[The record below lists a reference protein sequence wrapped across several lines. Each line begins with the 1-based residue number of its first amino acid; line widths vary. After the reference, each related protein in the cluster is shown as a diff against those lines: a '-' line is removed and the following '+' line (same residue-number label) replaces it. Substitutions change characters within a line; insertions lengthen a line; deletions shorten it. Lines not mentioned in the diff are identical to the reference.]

1 LKQDAALAVADGAV
15 VILHAFRQRRGEAGS
30 VETAEPLRQLLSF
43 SEPRDAV
50 SQAVRRAQMDA
61 LIRLV
66 PVTVTSQL
74 LAALLVAISLYD
86 DVATVQLALWFCST
100 LAICVL
106 RGGRALRVR
115 LDPEYALRKP
125 PQLKAIVIIVCLL
138 GLLWLVPP
146 IFWFGTAALDEKLL
160 LCMLAAGLMSGAS
173 VSLASV
179 PQAGIPYVGLMCAGG
194 VLMAAQFKD
203 AVQMVLLQLLFC
215 WVLSWALILNARRF
229 INHVRGQLELHEQSE
244 LIRLLREFEA
254 SGSEWL
260 WDLGPDY
267 RLRYMSK
274 AMAEAFGMP
283 LRDLIGKPAMD
294 ILDPDGRAAPLSVG
308 LRILDTHAREKRAFK
323 DIAIPVQYGRR
334 WWLLSGKPLI
344 DSTGKFLGWRG
355 VGSDITDIRLTG
367 TDSIRAA
374 RLDPLTG
381 VANRLLVREQL
392 EGALLRCLA
401 GEGGCALLLVD
412 LDRFKLVNDTLG
424 HGVGDKLL
432 CEVAR
437 RLELSAGGVG
447 TVGRLGGD
455 EFALVWNRPADRGTL
470 SGIADRII
478 SDLGR
483 PFPIAGTTIHV
494 GATVG
499 IATAPDDGG
508 NEEEL
513 IRSADLALYRAKA
526 QGRGSHQ
533 FFARWM
539 ADEARASRQLESDL
553 RSAITE
559 GGLSLAYQ
567 PIVDA
572 RSGAIVAREA
582 LMRWSHP
589 EYGEIE
595 PEIFIPIIE
604 EAGLI
609 SQVGAWVIR
618 EACAEAATW
627 DGNVAVAVNVS
638 PVQLGS
644 AGIEATVVSA
654 LASAGLDATRLEL
667 EVTESV
673 FLSDDPSTREALS
686 RLHSLGLGLVLDDF
700 GTGYS
705 SFGSLARGDFSKI
718 KIDRAFASGAA
729 AGDGQARSIVEAM
742 IGLARG
748 LGLKVTAEGVETA
761 RESQVLTELGCDLLQ
776 GFFFGKPEKTA
787 RPPRTELLPGVTEI
801 EQRPER
807 RRFGGRN

>member
-1 LKQDAALAVADGAV
+1 MWLAVVADGAV
-15 VILHAFRQRRGEAGS
+15 VILHAFRQRTGETGS
-30 VETAEPLRQLLSF
+30 VEAAEPLRNLLSF
-43 SEPRDAV
+43 REPRDAV
-50 SQAVRRAQMDA
+50 SAAVRRAQLEA

-66 PVTVTSQL
+66 PVTVASQL
-74 LAALLVAISLYD
+74 LAAVLVALALYRH
-86 DVATVQLALWFCST
+86 VPVLQLAAWLSATFG
-100 LAICVL
+100 ICLL

-115 LDPEYALRKP
+115 LDPAYAERKP
-125 PQLKAIVIIVCLL
+125 PRLKAVVIIIGLL

-146 IFWFGTAALDEKLL
+146 IFWFGRVDVDEKLL
-160 LCMLAAGLMSGAS
+160 LCMLAVGLMSGAT

-179 PQAGIPYVGLMCAGG
+179 PQAAIPYVALMCGGG
-194 VLMAAQFKD
+194 VVMAAQFED
-203 AVQMVLLQLLFC
+203 AVQMVLLQTLFA
-215 WVLSWALILNARRF
+215 WVLWWAIVLNARRF
-229 INHVRGQLELHEQSE
+229 ISHVRGQLELQEQSE

-254 SGSEWL
+254 SGSDWL
-260 WDLGPDY
+260 WEVGPDF
-267 RLRYMSK
+267 RLVYMSK
-274 AMAEAFGMP
+274 AMADAFGKP
-283 LRDLIGKPAMD
+283 LRDLIGKPALD
-294 ILDPDGRAAPLSVG
+294 ILDPDGKAAPLSVG
-308 LRILDTHAREKRAFK
+308 LRILETHARGKKAFK
-323 DIAIPVQYGRR
+323 DVAIPVQYGRR

-344 DSTGKFLGWRG
+344 DSAGKFLGWRG

-367 TDSIRAA
+367 TDSIRTA

-381 VANRLLVREQL
+381 VANRLLVREQV
-392 EGALLRCLA
+392 EGALLRCL
-401 GEGGCALLLVD
+401 GGDGGCALLLVD

-424 HGVGDKLL
+424 HGVGDDLL
-432 CEVAR
+432 CEVAK
-437 RLELSAGGVG
+437 RLEKSANGVG

-455 EFALVWNRPADRGTL
+455 EFALVWNLPACRETL
-470 SGIADRII
+470 SEIADRII
-478 SDLGR
+478 ADLSR
-483 PFPIAGTTIHV
+483 PFAIAGTTIHV

-499 IATAPDDGG
+499 IARAPEDGA
-508 NEEEL
+508 NEEDL

-539 ADEARASRQLESDL
+539 AEEAIASRRLESDL
-553 RSAITE
+553 RSAITG

-582 LMRWSHP
+582 LMRWTHP

-595 PEIFIPIIE
+595 PETFIPIIE

-609 SQVGAWVIR
+609 SQVGGWVIR

-627 DGNVAVAVNVS
+627 EGNSSVAVNMS

-644 AGIEATVVSA
+644 AGLEATVVSA
-654 LASAGLDATRLEL
+654 LASAGLDPGRLEL

-673 FLSDDPSTREALS
+673 FLSDDPSTRGRLA
-686 RLHSLGLGLVLDDF
+686 RLHALGVQLVLDDF

-705 SFGSLARGDFSKI
+705 SFGSLARGEFSKI
-718 KIDRAFASGAA
+718 KIDRTFAGGAA
-729 AGDGQARSIVEAM
+729 AGDAQARSIVEAM

-761 RESQVLTELGCDLLQ
+761 REARVLTDLGCDHLQ
-776 GFFFGKPEKTA
+776 GFYFGRPERSA
-787 RPPRTELLPGVTEI
+787 LSPRSELLPQAAGI
-801 EQRPER
+801 EERVER
-807 RRFGGRN
+807 RRLGGRG

>member
-1 LKQDAALAVADGAV
+1 MRLAMSCGRAV

-30 VETAEPLRQLLSF
+30 VESAEPLRDLLSF
-43 SEPRDAV
+43 REPRDAV
-50 SQAVRRAQMDA
+50 SAAIRRAQIDA

-74 LAALLVAISLYD
+74 LAAVLVAVSLYGH
-86 DVATVQLALWFCST
+86 VPAIQLGAWLVGMFG
-100 LAICVL
+100 ICIA
-106 RGGRALRVR
+106 RGGRAMRVR
-115 LDPEYALRKP
+115 IDPAYAERKP
-125 PQLKAIVIIVCLL
+125 PRLKHIVIIVGLL

-146 IFWFGTAALDEKLL
+146 IFWFGLVDFDEKLL
-160 LCMLAAGLMSGAS
+160 LCMLAVGLMSGAT

-179 PQAGIPYVGLMCAGG
+179 PQAAIPYVALMCGGG
-194 VLMAAQFKD
+194 VLMAAQFQD
-203 AVQMVLLQLLFC
+203 PVQMVMLQLLFA
-215 WVLSWALILNARRF
+215 WVLSWAIVLNARRF

-254 SGSEWL
+254 SGSDWL
-260 WDLGPDY
+260 WEVGPDY
-267 RLRYMSK
+267 RLLYMSK
-274 AMAEAFGMP
+274 AMADAFGMP
-283 LRDLIGKPAMD
+283 LRDLIGKPAIE
-294 ILDPDGRAAPLSVG
+294 ILDPDGKAAPLSVG
-308 LRILDTHAREKRAFK
+308 LRILESHAREKKAFK
-323 DIAIPVQYGRR
+323 DVAIPVQYGRR

-344 DSTGKFLGWRG
+344 DSAGRFLGWRG
-355 VGSDITDIRLTG
+355 VGSDITDVRLTG
-367 TDSIRAA
+367 TDSIRTA

-392 EGALLRCLA
+392 EGALLRCLDEDA
-401 GEGGCALLLVD
+401 GCALLLVD

-424 HGVGDKLL
+424 HGVGDDLL
-432 CEVAR
+432 CEVAK
-437 RLELSAGGVG
+437 RLEQSAGGVG

-455 EFALVWNRPADRGTL
+455 EFALVWDLPACRETL
-470 SGIADRII
+470 SEIADRII
-478 SDLGR
+478 ADVSR
-483 PFPIAGTTIHV
+483 PFAIAGTTIHV

-499 IATAPDDGG
+499 IARAPEDGG

-539 ADEARASRQLESDL
+539 ADEAIASRRLESDL
-553 RSAITE
+553 RSALAE

-582 LMRWSHP
+582 LMRWTHP

-595 PEIFIPIIE
+595 PDTFVPIIE

-609 SQVGAWVIR
+609 GQVGAWVLR

-627 DGNVAVAVNVS
+627 DGDVGVAVNLS

-644 AGIEATVVSA
+644 SGLEATVVNA
-654 LASAGLDATRLEL
+654 LASTGLKAGRLEL

-673 FLSDDPSTREALS
+673 FLSDDPSTRKALA
-686 RLHSLGLGLVLDDF
+686 RLHSLGIRLVLDDF

-705 SFGSLARGDFSKI
+705 SFGSLARGEFSKI
-718 KIDRAFASGAA
+718 KIDRTFASGAA
-729 AGDGQARSIVEAM
+729 AGDPQARSIVEAM
-742 IGLARG
+742 IGLAGG

-761 RESQVLTELGCDLLQ
+761 HEAKVLTELGCDQLQ
-776 GFFFGKPEKTA
+776 GFYFGRPERSA
-787 RPPRTELLPGVTEI
+787 LPPRSELLPDHTGLK
-801 EQRPER
+801 QRPER
-807 RRFGGRN
+807 RRLGGRS

>member
-1 LKQDAALAVADGAV
+1 
-15 VILHAFRQRRGEAGS
+15 VILHAFRQRSGEAGS
-30 VETAEPLRQLLSF
+30 VEAAEPLRELLSF
-43 SEPRDAV
+43 REPRDAV
-50 SQAVRRAQMDA
+50 SVAVRRAQLDA

-74 LAALLVAISLYD
+74 LAAILVAVALYRN
-86 DVATVQLALWFCST
+86 VSSIQLGAWLAATF
-100 LAICVL
+100 AICIV

-115 LDPEYALRKP
+115 VDPGYAQRKP
-125 PQLKAIVIIVCLL
+125 PKLKAVAVIICLL

-146 IFWFGTAALDEKLL
+146 LFWFPTVGLDEKLL
-160 LCMLAAGLMSGAS
+160 LCMLAAGLMCGAS

-179 PQAGIPYVGLMCAGG
+179 PQAAIPYVALMCSGG
-194 VLMAAQFKD
+194 VLMATQFED
-203 AVQMVLLQLLFC
+203 AVQMMLLQLLFA
-215 WVLSWALILNARRF
+215 WVLSWAIILNARRF
-229 INHVRGQLELHEQSE
+229 ISHVRAQLELQEQSE

-254 SGSEWL
+254 SGSDWL
-260 WDLGPDY
+260 WELGSDY

-274 AMAEAFGMP
+274 AMADAFGKP
-283 LRDLIGKPAMD
+283 LRELIGTPAID
-294 ILDPDGRAAPLSVG
+294 ILDPGGQAAPLSVG
-308 LRILDTHAREKRAFK
+308 LRILDQHAREKRAFK

-344 DSTGKFLGWRG
+344 DSAGKFLGWRG

-367 TDSIRAA
+367 TDSIRTA

-392 EGALLRCLA
+392 ESALLRCLA
-401 GEGGCALLLVD
+401 GDGGCALILVD

-424 HGVGDKLL
+424 HGVGDQLL
-432 CEVAR
+432 CEVAK
-437 RLELSAGGVG
+437 RLEKSAKEVG
-447 TVGRLGGD
+447 MVGRLGGD
-455 EFALVWNRPADRGTL
+455 EFAVVWDLSADHETL
-470 SGIADRII
+470 SQIADQII
-478 SDLGR
+478 AELSR
-483 PFPIAGTTIHV
+483 PFPIAGTAIHV

-533 FFARWM
+533 FFERSM
-539 ADEARASRQLESDL
+539 AEEAMASRRLESDL
-553 RSAITE
+553 RSALAE

-572 RSGAIVAREA
+572 SSGAIVAREA
-582 LMRWSHP
+582 LMRWAHP
-589 EYGEIE
+589 EFGDIE
-595 PEIFIPIIE
+595 PETFIPIIE

-609 SQVGAWVIR
+609 GQVGAWVIR

-627 DGNVAVAVNVS
+627 KEDIAVAVNVS
-638 PVQLGS
+638 PVQLGN
-644 AGIEATVVSA
+644 AGLEATVVSA
-654 LASAGLDATRLEL
+654 LAATGLAASRLEL

-686 RLHSLGLGLVLDDF
+686 RLHSLGIQLVLDDF

-705 SFGSLARGDFSKI
+705 SFGSLARGEFSKM

-729 AGDGQARSIVEAM
+729 AGDSQSRSIVEAM

-761 RESQVLTELGCDLLQ
+761 HEAQVLTELGCDHLQ
-776 GFFFGKPEKTA
+776 GFYFGRPERSG
-787 RPPRTELLPGVTEI
+787 RPPRMELLPARTEMEI
-801 EQRPER
+801 LPQR
-807 RRFGGRN
+807 RRLGGRN

>member
-1 LKQDAALAVADGAV
+1 V
-15 VILHAFRQRRGEAGS
+15 
-30 VETAEPLRQLLSF
+30 PLRELMSF
-43 SEPRDAV
+43 TEPRDAV
-50 SQAVRRAQMDA
+50 SVAIRRSQLDA

-74 LAALLVAISLYD
+74 LAAVLVALSLYRHIPAWELAAWLS
-86 DVATVQLALWFCST
+86 ATCG
-100 LAICVL
+100 ICIL

-115 LDPEYALRKP
+115 TDPAYAERKP
-125 PQLKAIVIIVCLL
+125 PQLKAVVIIVCLL

-146 IFWFGTAALDEKLL
+146 IFWFERVDLDEKLL
-160 LCMLAAGLMSGAS
+160 LCVLAAGLMSGAS

-179 PQAGIPYVGLMCAGG
+179 PQAGITYVGLMCAGG
-194 VLMAAQFKD
+194 VLMAAQFED
-203 AVQMVLLQLLFC
+203 AMQMVLLELLFA
-215 WVLSWALILNARRF
+215 WVLSWAIILNARRF

-254 SGSEWL
+254 SGSDWL
-260 WDLGPDY
+260 WELGPDY

-274 AMAEAFGMP
+274 AMADAFGRP
-283 LRDLIGKPAMD
+283 LRDLIDKPAMD
-294 ILDPDGRAAPLSVG
+294 ILDPDGKAAPLSVG
-308 LRILDTHAREKRAFK
+308 LRILDTHAREKRPFK

-344 DSTGKFLGWRG
+344 DSAGKFLGWRG

-367 TDSIRAA
+367 TDSIRTA

-392 EGALLRCLA
+392 EGALLRCIA
-401 GEGGCALLLVD
+401 AEGGCALLLVD

-424 HGVGDKLL
+424 HGVGDQLL

-437 RLELSAGGVG
+437 RLEQSAGGVG

-455 EFALVWNRPADRGTL
+455 EFALVWNLRADRDTL
-470 SGIADRII
+470 SQIADRII
-478 SDLGR
+478 GDLGR
-483 PFPIAGTTIHV
+483 PFAIAGTTIHV

-539 ADEARASRQLESDL
+539 ADEAMASRRLESDL
-553 RSAITE
+553 RRAITE

-572 RSGAIVAREA
+572 RSSAIVAREA
-582 LMRWSHP
+582 LMRWTHP

-595 PEIFIPIIE
+595 PETFIPIIE

-609 SQVGAWVIR
+609 GQVGAWVIR

-627 DGNVAVAVNVS
+627 EADVAVAVNVS

-644 AGIEATVVSA
+644 AGLEATVVSA
-654 LASAGLDATRLEL
+654 LASARLGANRLEL

-673 FLSDDPSTREALS
+673 FLSDDPSTRDALS
-686 RLHSLGLGLVLDDF
+686 RLHSLGIRLVLDDF

-729 AGDGQARSIVEAM
+729 GGDCQARSIVEAM

-748 LGLKVTAEGVETA
+748 LGLEVTAEGVETA
-761 RESQVLTELGCDLLQ
+761 HEAQVLSELGCDQLQ
-776 GFFFGKPEKTA
+776 GFYFGKPKQSSG
-787 RPPRTELLPGVTEI
+787 PRRVELLPDQADVK
-801 EQRPER
+801 QRPER
-807 RRFGGRN
+807 RRLGGRN

>member
-1 LKQDAALAVADGAV
+1 
-15 VILHAFRQRRGEAGS
+15 VILHAFRQRQGEAGS
-30 VETAEPLRQLLSF
+30 VEPTDTLRELLSF
-43 SEPRDAV
+43 REPGDAV
-50 SQAVRRAQMDA
+50 SAAIRRAQLDA

-74 LAALLVAISLYD
+74 LAAILVAVSLYD
-86 DVATVQLALWFCST
+86 EVSTVQLACWFCAT
-100 LAICVL
+100 LAICLL

-115 LDPEYALRKP
+115 LDPAYAERKP
-125 PQLKAIVIIVCLL
+125 PQLKAVVIIVCLL
-138 GLLWLVPP
+138 GMLWLVPP
-146 IFWFGTAALDEKLL
+146 ILWFGSVQLDEKLL

-179 PQAGIPYVGLMCAGG
+179 PQAGIPYVALMCAGG
-194 VLMAAQFKD
+194 VLMAAQFSD
-203 AVQMVLLQLLFC
+203 AVQMVMLQLLFG
-215 WVLSWALILNARRF
+215 WVLSWAIVRNARRF
-229 INHVRGQLELHEQSE
+229 ISHVRGQLELLEQSE

-254 SGSEWL
+254 SGSDWL
-260 WDLGPDY
+260 WELGPDY

-274 AMAEAFGMP
+274 AMADAFGKP
-283 LRDLIGKPAMD
+283 LRELIDKPAID
-294 ILDPDGRAAPLSVG
+294 VLDPDGRAAPLSVG
-308 LRILDTHAREKRAFK
+308 LRMLAEHARDKRAFK

-344 DSTGKFLGWRG
+344 DSRGKFLGWRG

-367 TDSIRAA
+367 TDSIRTA

-381 VANRLLVREQL
+381 VANRLLVREQV
-392 EGALLRCLA
+392 EGALLRCLS
-401 GEGGCALLLVD
+401 GDGGCALLLVD

-424 HGVGDKLL
+424 HGVGDQLL
-432 CEVAR
+432 CEVAA
-437 RLELSAGGVG
+437 RLERSAGGVA

-455 EFALVWNRPADRGTL
+455 EFALVWNLPADRETL
-470 SGIADRII
+470 SQIADTII
-478 SDLGR
+478 ADLGR
-483 PFPIAGTTIHV
+483 PFEIAGTALHV
-494 GATVG
+494 GATIG
-499 IATAPDDGG
+499 IATAPDDGA
-508 NEEEL
+508 NEDEL
-513 IRSADLALYRAKA
+513 IRSADLALYRGKA

-539 ADEARASRQLESDL
+539 AEEAVASRRLESDL
-553 RSAITE
+553 RSALAD

-572 RSGAIVAREA
+572 RSGVIVAREA
-582 LMRWSHP
+582 LMRWTHP
-589 EYGEIE
+589 EYGEIK
-595 PEIFIPIIE
+595 PETFIPIIE

-609 SQVGAWVIR
+609 GHVGAWVLR
-618 EACAEAATW
+618 EACTEAATW
-627 DGNVAVAVNVS
+627 EGGIAVAVNVS

-644 AGIEATVVSA
+644 AGLESTVVSA
-654 LASAGLDATRLEL
+654 LASAGLDASRLEI

-686 RLHSLGLGLVLDDF
+686 RLHGLGVALVLDDF

-705 SFGSLARGDFSKI
+705 SFGSLARGEFSKI
-718 KIDRAFASGAA
+718 KIDRSFATGAA

-748 LGLKVTAEGVETA
+748 LGLQVTAEGVETA
-761 RESQVLTELGCDLLQ
+761 HEAEVLAELGCDHLQ
-776 GFFFGKPEKTA
+776 GFYFGRPEA
-787 RPPRTELLPGVTEI
+787 SERPPRVDLLPAHAEV

-807 RRFGGRN
+807 RRLGGRS

>member
-1 LKQDAALAVADGAV
+1 
-15 VILHAFRQRRGEAGS
+15 
-30 VETAEPLRQLLSF
+30 VESTESLRDLLSF
-43 SEPRDAV
+43 REPRDAV
-50 SQAVRRAQMDA
+50 SAAVRRAQLDA
-61 LIRLV
+61 LVRLV
-66 PVTVTSQL
+66 PVTITSQL
-74 LAALLVAISLYD
+74 LAAVLVALSLYSH
-86 DVATVQLALWFCST
+86 VPTTELILWFCAMV
-100 LAICVL
+100 AICIA

-115 LDPEYALRKP
+115 LDPAYAERRP
-125 PQLKAIVIIVCLL
+125 PQLKTIVVIVCLL
-138 GLLWLVPP
+138 GTLWLVPP
-146 IFWFGTAALDEKLL
+146 VLWFNSVDLDEKLL

-179 PQAGIPYVGLMCAGG
+179 PQAGIPYVALMCAGG
-194 VLMAAQFKD
+194 ILMSTQFKD
-203 AVQMVLLQLLFC
+203 AVQMVLLQLLFA
-215 WVLSWALILNARRF
+215 WVLSRAIVLNARRF
-229 INHVRGQLELHEQSE
+229 INHVRGQLDLHEQSE
-244 LIRLLREFEA
+244 LVRLLREFEA

-260 WDLGPDY
+260 WELGPDY

-274 AMAEAFGMP
+274 AMADAFGKR
-283 LRDLIGKPAMD
+283 LRDLIGKPALD

-308 LRILDTHAREKRAFK
+308 LRILDKHAREKTAFK

-344 DSTGKFLGWRG
+344 DSKGKFLGWRG
-355 VGSDITDIRLTG
+355 IGSDITDVRLTG
-367 TDSIRAA
+367 TDSIRTA

-401 GEGGCALLLVD
+401 NEGGCALLLVD

-424 HGVGDKLL
+424 HGVGDQLL
-432 CEVAR
+432 CQVAA
-437 RLELSAGGVG
+437 RLEESAGGVG

-455 EFALVWNRPADRGTL
+455 EFALVWNLAADRETL
-470 SGIADRII
+470 SQLADKVIA
-478 SDLGR
+478 DLGR
-483 PFPIAGTTIHV
+483 PFAIAGTTIHV

-539 ADEARASRQLESDL
+539 AEEAMASRQLESDL
-553 RSAITE
+553 RSALTD

-567 PIVDA
+567 PIVD
-572 RSGAIVAREA
+572 STTGAIVAREA
-582 LMRWSHP
+582 LMRWNHP
-589 EYGEIE
+589 EYGDIE
-595 PEIFIPIIE
+595 PETFIPIIE

-609 SQVGAWVIR
+609 GQVGAWVLR
-618 EACAEAATW
+618 EACAEAASW
-627 DGNVAVAVNVS
+627 ESNIAVAVNVS

-644 AGIEATVVSA
+644 AGLEATVVSA
-654 LASAGLDATRLEL
+654 LAAAGIEASRLEL

-673 FLSDDPSTREALS
+673 FLSDDPSTRLALS
-686 RLHSLGLGLVLDDF
+686 RLHNLGIHLVLDDF

-705 SFGSLARGDFSKI
+705 SFGSLARGEFSKI

-729 AGDGQARSIVEAM
+729 AGDPHARSIVEAM

-748 LGLKVTAEGVETA
+748 LGLKVTAEGVETE
-761 RESQVLTELGCDLLQ
+761 REAQVLAKLGCDHLQ
-776 GFFFGKPEKTA
+776 GFYFGRPKQTA
-787 RPPRTELLPGVTEI
+787 RPPRVELLPARVEI
-801 EQRPER
+801 DQRPER
-807 RRFGGRN
+807 RRFGGRQ

>member
-1 LKQDAALAVADGAV
+1 L
-15 VILHAFRQRRGEAGS
+15 
-30 VETAEPLRQLLSF
+30 AEPLRELLSF
-43 SEPRDAV
+43 REPRDAV
-50 SQAVRRAQMDA
+50 SVAVRRAQLDA

-66 PVTVTSQL
+66 PVTVSCQL
-74 LAALLVAISLYD
+74 LAAFLVTAAIFDHVSTAGLFLW
-86 DVATVQLALWFCST
+86 LAAMI
-100 LAICVL
+100 AICVL

-115 LDPEYALRKP
+115 IDPDYASRKP
-125 PQLKAIVIIVCLL
+125 PSIRAVAVIVSLL
-138 GLLWLVPP
+138 ALLWLVPP
-146 IFWFGTAALDEKLL
+146 IFWFDNFDLDERIL
-160 LCMLAAGLMSGAS
+160 LCIVLAGLMSGAS

-179 PQAGIPYVGLMCAGG
+179 PQAGIIYVALMCVGG
-194 VLMAAQFKD
+194 VVMGARFNDPA
-203 AVQMVLLQLLFC
+203 QMVTLELLFAC
-215 WVLSWALILNARRF
+215 VLSWAMILNTRRF
-229 INHVRGQLELHEQSE
+229 VSHVRGQLELHEQSE

-254 SGSEWL
+254 SGSDWL
-260 WDLGPDY
+260 WELGSDY

-274 AMAEAFGMP
+274 AMADAFGKP
-283 LRDLIGKPAMD
+283 LRDLIDKPALE

-308 LRILDTHAREKRAFK
+308 LRILEKHAREKKPFK

-344 DSTGKFLGWRG
+344 DSRGKFLGWRG

-367 TDSIRAA
+367 TDSIRTA

-424 HGVGDKLL
+424 HGVGDQLL
-432 CEVAR
+432 CEVAA
-437 RLELSAGGVG
+437 RLEQSAGGVA

-455 EFALVWNRPADRGTL
+455 EFALVWNLPADRETL
-470 SGIADRII
+470 SQIAERIIADI
-478 SDLGR
+478 SR
-483 PFPIAGTTIHV
+483 PFAIAGTTIHV
-494 GATVG
+494 GATAG
-499 IATAPDDGG
+499 IARAPDDGG

-539 ADEARASRQLESDL
+539 AEEAMASRRLESDL
-553 RSAITE
+553 RSALTE

-572 RSGAIVAREA
+572 HTGAIVAREA
-582 LMRWSHP
+582 LMRWKHP
-589 EYGEIE
+589 EYGDIE
-595 PEIFIPIIE
+595 PETFIPIIE

-609 SQVGAWVIR
+609 GQVGAWVLR
-618 EACAEAATW
+618 EACAEAASW
-627 DGNVAVAVNVS
+627 DCGSAVAVNVS
-638 PVQLGS
+638 PVQLGG
-644 AGIEATVVSA
+644 AGLEATVVSA
-654 LASAGLDATRLEL
+654 LASAGLDASRLEL

-673 FLSDDPSTREALS
+673 FLSDDPSTRQALS
-686 RLHSLGLGLVLDDF
+686 RLHSLGIRLVLDDF

-705 SFGSLARGDFSKI
+705 SFGSLARGEFSKI
-718 KIDRAFASGAA
+718 KIDRSFASGAA
-729 AGDGQARSIVEAM
+729 AGDCQARSIVEAM
-742 IGLARG
+742 IGLASG
-748 LGLKVTAEGVETA
+748 LGLQVTAEGVETA
-761 RESQVLTELGCDLLQ
+761 HEAQVLTQLGCDHLQ
-776 GFFFGKPEKTA
+776 GFFFGRPEQSA
-787 RPPRTELLPGVTEI
+787 RPPRLDLLVSGKDV

-807 RRFGGRN
+807 RRLGGRS

>member
-1 LKQDAALAVADGAV
+1 M
-15 VILHAFRQRRGEAGS
+15 
-30 VETAEPLRQLLSF
+30 
-43 SEPRDAV
+43 
-50 SQAVRRAQMDA
+50 AVRRAQLDA

-66 PVTVTSQL
+66 PVTVSCQL
-74 LAALLVAISLYD
+74 LAAFLVTAAIIRHVSTPALL
-86 DVATVQLALWFCST
+86 LWLSAMI
-100 LAICVL
+100 AICVL

-115 LDPEYALRKP
+115 VDPEYATRKP
-125 PQLKAIVIIVCLL
+125 PSIRAVAVIVSLL
-138 GLLWLVPP
+138 ALLWLVPP
-146 IFWFGTAALDEKLL
+146 VFWFDSLDVDEKIL
-160 LCMLAAGLMSGAS
+160 LCVVVAGLMSGAS

-179 PQAGIPYVGLMCAGG
+179 PQAGIAYVALMCVGG
-194 VLMAAQFKD
+194 VIMGARFD
-203 AVQMVLLQLLFC
+203 DPVQMVTLELLFAC
-215 WVLSWALILNARRF
+215 VLSWAMILNTRRF
-229 INHVRGQLELHEQSE
+229 VSHVRGQLDLHEQSE

-254 SGSEWL
+254 SGSDWL
-260 WDLGPDY
+260 WELGPDY

-274 AMAEAFGMP
+274 AMAEAFGSP
-283 LRDLIGKPAMD
+283 LRELIGKRAIE

-308 LRILDTHAREKRAFK
+308 LRILESHARERSAFK
-323 DIAIPVQYGRR
+323 DVAIPVQYGRR

-367 TDSIRAA
+367 TDSVRTA

-401 GEGGCALLLVD
+401 GDSGCALLLVD

-424 HGVGDKLL
+424 HGAGDQLL
-432 CEVAR
+432 CEVAV
-437 RLELSAGGVG
+437 RLEQSAAGVG

-455 EFALVWNRPADRGTL
+455 EFALVWSMPEDRNTL
-470 SGIADRII
+470 SLIADRII
-478 SDLGR
+478 ADLSR
-483 PFPIAGTTIHV
+483 PFEIGGTTIHV

-499 IATAPDDGG
+499 IALAPDDGG

-539 ADEARASRQLESDL
+539 ADEAMATRRLESDL
-553 RSAITE
+553 RSALFE
-559 GGLSLAYQ
+559 GGLSLVYQ

-582 LMRWSHP
+582 LLRWTHP
-589 EYGEIE
+589 QHGEID
-595 PEIFIPIIE
+595 PETFIPIIE

-609 SQVGAWVIR
+609 GQVGAWVLR
-618 EACAEAATW
+618 EACAEAASW
-627 DGNVAVAVNVS
+627 ACGSAVAVNVS
-638 PVQLGS
+638 AVQLGG
-644 AGIEATVVSA
+644 AGLEATVVSA
-654 LASAGLDATRLEL
+654 LASAGLDAGRLEL

-686 RLHSLGLGLVLDDF
+686 RLHSLGIGLVLDDF

-705 SFGSLARGDFSKI
+705 SFGSLARGEFSKI
-718 KIDRAFASGAA
+718 KIDRSFASAAA
-729 AGDGQARSIVEAM
+729 AGDCQARSIVEAM
-742 IGLARG
+742 IGLAAG
-748 LGLKVTAEGVETA
+748 LGLQVTAEGIETA
-761 RESQVLTELGCDLLQ
+761 DEARALAELGCDQLQ
-776 GFFFGKPEKTA
+776 GFYFGRPEQSA
-787 RPPRTELLPGVTEI
+787 RPPRPDLLPARKPGGE
-801 EQRPER
+801 RPER
-807 RRFGGRN
+807 RRLGGRA

>member
-1 LKQDAALAVADGAV
+1 
-15 VILHAFRQRRGEAGS
+15 
-30 VETAEPLRQLLSF
+30 VESTEPVRDLVSF
-43 SEPRDAV
+43 KEPRDAV
-50 SQAVRRAQMDA
+50 SAAVRRAQIDA

-66 PVTVTSQL
+66 PVTVSSQL
-74 LAALLVAISLYD
+74 LAAMLVALSLYGH
-86 DVATVQLALWFCST
+86 VPPIQLAGWLCATFG
-100 LAICVL
+100 ICIA

-115 LDPEYALRKP
+115 LDPGYAERKP
-125 PQLKAIVIIVCLL
+125 PRLQHIVVIVCLL

-146 IFWFGTAALDEKLL
+146 IFWFGRVDLDEKLL
-160 LCMLAAGLMSGAS
+160 LCVLAAGLMSGAS
-173 VSLASV
+173 VSLATV

-194 VLMAAQFKD
+194 VLMAAQFED
-203 AVQMVLLQLLFC
+203 AVQMVMLQLLFAG
-215 WVLSWALILNARRF
+215 VLSWAMVLNARRF

-254 SGSEWL
+254 SGSDWL
-260 WDLGPDY
+260 WEVGPDY
-267 RLRYMSK
+267 RLVYMSE
-274 AMAEAFGMP
+274 AMADAFGKP
-283 LRDLIGKPAMD
+283 LRELIGKAAIE

-308 LRILDTHAREKRAFK
+308 LRILETHALEKKAFK
-323 DIAIPVQYGRR
+323 DVAIPVQYGRR

-344 DSTGKFLGWRG
+344 DSAGRFLGWRG

-367 TDSIRAA
+367 TDSIRTA

-392 EGALLRCLA
+392 EGALLRCL
-401 GEGGCALLLVD
+401 GGDGGCALLLVD

-424 HGVGDKLL
+424 HGVGDDLL
-432 CEVAR
+432 CEVAK
-437 RLELSAGGVG
+437 RLEQSASGVG

-455 EFALVWNRPADRGTL
+455 EFALVWNLPAGPDAL
-470 SGIADRII
+470 SQIADRII
-478 SDLGR
+478 ADISR
-483 PFPIAGTTIHV
+483 PFAIAGTTIHV

-499 IATAPDDGG
+499 IARAPEDGA

-539 ADEARASRQLESDL
+539 ADEAIASRRLESDL
-553 RSAITE
+553 RSALAE

-572 RSGAIVAREA
+572 RSGTTIAREA
-582 LMRWSHP
+582 LMRWNHP

-595 PEIFIPIIE
+595 PETFIPIIE

-609 SQVGAWVIR
+609 GQVGAWVLR

-627 DGNVAVAVNVS
+627 DGDIAVAVNMS

-644 AGIEATVVSA
+644 AGLETTVVSA
-654 LASAGLDATRLEL
+654 LASAGLSSSRLEL

-673 FLSDDPSTREALS
+673 FLSDDPSTRSTLA
-686 RLHSLGLGLVLDDF
+686 RLHSLGVQLVLDDF

-705 SFGSLARGDFSKI
+705 SFGSLARGEFSKI
-718 KIDRAFASGAA
+718 KIDRSFASGAA
-729 AGDGQARSIVEAM
+729 AGDCQARSIVDAM
-742 IGLARG
+742 IGLAGG

-761 RESQVLTELGCDLLQ
+761 QEAKVLTELGCDHLQ
-776 GFFFGKPEKTA
+776 GFFFGRPERPA
-787 RPPRTELLPGVTEI
+787 RPPRSELLSEPAGFEK
-801 EQRPER
+801 RPER
-807 RRFGGRN
+807 RRLGGRS